1 MAILPTAGT
10 EVALIRMQIQF
21 TDRQARAIR
30 QAAQRRGVSQSELV
44 RLSVD
49 SFLGARPG
57 PDRTALLTRARAL
70 VGAFAGA
77 ETDVALGHDDY
88 LADSIADWK
97 QNGTQAG

>member
-1 MAILPTAGT
+1 
-10 EVALIRMQIQF
+10 MQIQF
-21 TDRQARAIR
+21 TDQQARAIR
-30 QAAQRRGVSQSELV
+30 QAAQRREVSQSELV

-57 PDRTALLTRARAL
+57 PDRTALRARARAL

-77 ETDVALGHDDY
+77 ETDIALRHDDY

-97 QNGTQAG
+97 PDDPQSR